1 MTFDTLT
8 IGSAVVAL
16 IIGIV
21 MGMALRSGAK
31 RNVAVLSERVAGLAR
46 ERDTARA
53 EVERL
58 ATEIKARDAQIR
70 PLSDEVDKLRRDFA
84 RARAGSEAAATPLE
98 SRDVDPLD
106 LRQLK
111 GVGPKFA
118 DRLAAAGIT
127 RVDQIAGWSSAD
139 VEVIDG
145 QMGEFR
151 GRIAMD
157 RLVDQSRLLTDG
169 RYTEYETR
177 FGRLGGGEPM
187 PPPPVVPDP
196 RP

>member
-1 MTFDTLT
+1 MTYTLDPQIIAIIVIT
-8 IGSAVVAL
+8 L
-16 IIGIV
+16 IVGV
-21 MGMALRSGAK
+21 FLGMALRSGA
-31 RNVAVLSERVAGLAR
+31 RRQAAVLAERVDGLIR

-53 EVERL
+53 EAERL
-58 ATEIKARDAQIR
+58 ATDLKARDAQIR

-84 RARAGSEAAATPLE
+84 RARAGSEAAATPIE
-98 SRDVDPLD
+98 ARAVDPLD

-118 DRLAAAGIT
+118 DKLAAAGIT

-151 GRIAMD
+151 GRIEMD
-157 RLVDQSRLLTDG
+157 RLVDQARLLSEG

-177 FGRLGGGEPM
+177 FGKLGGSA
-187 PPPPVVPDP
+187 
-196 RP
+196 